1 MKRGRNVLVAA
12 AAAAVLCSFPA
23 FADTVSSGNTF
34 RVMSVTAGSASAYEN
49 IAVARVSGSVNVR
62 SQATTSSSVVGKIYN
77 NCAAT
82 ILSTVDGEG
91 GKWYE
96 IKSGNVTGYIKAQ
109 YFVTGT
115 QAEQAAREA
124 GTEFGTISG
133 ASTLRLRQSPD
144 LNSETLTLL
153 AEGARYLVI
162 GEEGNF
168 LKIEVD
174 ADLVGYVSK
183 DYMKTDV
190 EFQEAVTLEEEEAQ
204 VKEKAQREKE
214 AQAAI
219 ETLEKVIAA
228 EQTAPGSG
236 SSSSGTKK
244 NNASTI
250 IAVNPEAGGSES
262 VAAPTIKK
270 PETQKENTSSGTAS
284 AEVASA
290 TRTAVVA
297 YAKQF
302 LGNPYVYGG
311 TSLTNGAD
319 CSGFVMSVY
328 AHFGISTGRNS
339 REQAAKG
346 KEISVDSVQPG
357 DLLFYA
363 SGSYINHVGIYIGNG
378 QIIHASN
385 AKTGICITKS
395 NYRTPAKAVTFL
407 D

>member
-1 MKRGRNVLVAA
+1 MKRGKNVLAVAA
-12 AAAAVLCSFPA
+12 ATAILCSFPA
-23 FADTVSSGNTF
+23 FADTVNTGNTF
-34 RVMSVTAGSASAYEN
+34 RVMSVTAGSTSAYEN

-62 SQATTSSSVVGKIYN
+62 SQANTSSGVVGKIYN

-96 IKSGNVTGYIKAQ
+96 IKSGSVTGYIKAQ

-115 QAEQAAREA
+115 EAEQAAREA

-153 AEGARYLVI
+153 AEGARYLVV

-190 EFQEAVTLEEEEAQ
+190 EFEEAVTLAQ
-204 VKEKAQREKE
+204 EQEQIQEKAAREQE

-228 EQTAPGSG
+228 EQSAPGN
-236 SSSSGTKK
+236 SSTKK

-262 VAAPTIKK
+262 VAAPSVKK
-270 PETQKENTSSGTAS
+270 SETEKENTSNSSAS

-339 REQAAKG
+339 REQASKG
-346 KEISVDSVQPG
+346 KEIPVDSVQPG

-385 AKTGICITKS
+385 AKTGICITTS